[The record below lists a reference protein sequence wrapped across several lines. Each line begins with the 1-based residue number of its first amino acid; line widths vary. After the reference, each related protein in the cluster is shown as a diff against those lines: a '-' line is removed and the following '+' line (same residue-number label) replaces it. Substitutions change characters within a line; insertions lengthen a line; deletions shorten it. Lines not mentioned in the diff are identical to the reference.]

1 MKTVIA
7 MLQTQIATNRGT
19 AMNDTGPILQPVRWS
34 KVGIVNDVILRWTRH
49 S

>member
-1 MKTVIA
+1 MKIVIA

-19 AMNDTGPILQPVRWS
+19 AMNAPGAISPPVRWT
-34 KVGIVNDVILRWTRH
+34 KVGIVNGVSLPASKH